1 MKNIYHI
8 HQSSNSYL
16 DSHWTDTDYYLCDS
30 EEEYQQKLSEYKKK
44 REDII
49 SRYEANK
56 SDMTAEY
63 CYYNFC
69 FHEEGKIHANEY
81 YYAHEWC
88 GKEFYAFGFCWSERL
103 ERSSHYKYFLKPG
116 SVTNESVSSA
126 VGRFTGYGS

>member
-8 HQSSNSYL
+8 HQSSNSYW

-30 EEEYQQKLSEYKKK
+30 EEEYQQLLEEYKNK
-44 REDII
+44 RKEVVERFDKDPEDW
-49 SRYEANK
+49 RNK
-56 SDMTAEY
+56 W
-63 CYYNFC
+63 CYNNFI
-69 FHEEGKIHANEY
+69 FHPEGKIHADEY

-88 GKEFYAFGFCWSERL
+88 GREFDAYGFGWSEEL

-116 SVTNESVSSA
+116 SVTNESVSEA